1 MGELPPSD
9 DESEYNSEDG
19 PKLDKFGN
27 TVVEDSDEDEGETL
41 LSTEDPNI
49 NYSDID
55 DDGMNVEDDGVR
67 HCKSDT
73 WRTNILMGSIHYIK
87 YDSQKK
93 QLYLQQCTT
102 LFIGAI
108 PGFCIPHCPNLQ
120 PASAVC
126 RRSSMC
132 IPKMCD

>member
-1 MGELPPSD
+1 M
-9 DESEYNSEDG
+9 
-19 PKLDKFGN
+19 
-27 TVVEDSDEDEGETL
+27 EDSDEDEGETL

-67 HCKSDT
+67 HCKSDP

-93 QLYLQQCTT
+93 QLYLQHIYDIIYRCHPPI
-102 LFIGAI
+102 LH
-108 PGFCIPHCPNLQ
+108 PSL
-120 PASAVC
+120 S
-126 RRSSMC
+126 
-132 IPKMCD
+132 